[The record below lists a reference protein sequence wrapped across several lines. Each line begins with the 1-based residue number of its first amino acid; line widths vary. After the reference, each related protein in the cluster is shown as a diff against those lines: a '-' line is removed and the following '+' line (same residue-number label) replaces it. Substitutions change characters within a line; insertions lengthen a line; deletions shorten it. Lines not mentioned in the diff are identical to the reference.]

1 MKQNSPIKIDKN
13 NIQKSITKSPEK
25 SPQKEKTKSV
35 AFFGL
40 PKETKVLK
48 QQKSKESI

>member
-1 MKQNSPIKIDKN
+1 MKSNSPIKIVKN
-13 NIQKSITKSPEK
+13 NLQKSVAKSSEK

-48 QQKSKESI
+48 QQKSKES